1 MKNSL
6 RKIISYYNDMD
17 KPLLY
22 ISIFLFIFGLFNI
35 VTASSSEAV
44 IRYEQSLFYYFFRQL
59 GMILAGLFLSTFI
72 ITKDTKKYAVPAII
86 GFLGITFCILYL
98 FLYGTFHKGA
108 QNWLTIGPITFQ
120 PSEFVKPIIIVCL
133 SLIFDKTKKKLRNT
147 KAKHYEI
154 IGLTLVVGLFNSVI
168 IFLEKDLGTML
179 ILIFIFMTLFMSSPI
194 LKQEKTKTI
203 IFLIIVAASG
213 LIVIKN
219 QKGYILSEEQM
230 ARLNFINPCKN
241 YLDGGYQICNAYIA
255 INNGGLLGL
264 GIGKS
269 QQKYSYIPEPHTDM
283 VFAIIAEEQGLLRSS
298 LILIAYAII
307 LYRILNLSSKVES
320 LRGKYITL
328 GVAAYIF
335 AHIVI
340 NLGGLFGILPLTG
353 VPLPFLSYGGSFTM
367 ALILSLAL
375 VQRIHIEYKREK
387 IKIDISKWLMS
398 FFLIQYVPGGKN
410 EYRKHRHK
418 QTISND
424 ETIRRNQKSK
434 QRRNNTIQIRRLL
447 RNVF

>member
-6 RKIISYYNDMD
+6 KKIINYYNDMD

-22 ISIFLFIFGLFNI
+22 ITLILFTFGLFNI

-44 IRYEQSLFYYFFRQL
+44 IRYEKSLFYYFFRQL
-59 GMILAGLFLSTFI
+59 AMIIAGLVMSIFI
-72 ITKDTKKYAVPAII
+72 IKKDTKKY
-86 GFLGITFCILYL
+86 GFAALVGFIGITFCILYL

-133 SLIFDKTKKKLRNT
+133 ALIFDKTKNKLRN
-147 KAKHYEI
+147 KKLKHYDI
-154 IGLTLVVGLFNSVI
+154 IGTVLVVGLFNSVI
-168 IFLEKDLGTML
+168 IFLERDLGTML
-179 ILIFIFMTLFMSSPI
+179 ILVMIFMVLFISSPI
-194 LKQEKTKTI
+194 LKNEKRKTL
-203 IFLIIVAASG
+203 IFLLIIG
-213 LIVIKN
+213 LCGLLIIKN

-230 ARLNFINPCKN
+230 ERFKFINPCKN

-255 INNGGLLGL
+255 INNGGLFGL

-283 VFAIIAEEQGLLRSS
+283 VFAIIAEEQGLIRSS
-298 LILIAYAII
+298 LILIAYAVI
-307 LYRILNLSSKVES
+307 LYRILDLSSKVET
-320 LRGKYITL
+320 LRGKYICL
-328 GVAAYIF
+328 GVGTYIF
-335 AHIVI
+335 AHIMI

-353 VPLPFLSYGGSFTM
+353 VPLPFLSYGGSFTL

-387 IKIDISKWLMS
+387 IKIDI
-398 FFLIQYVPGGKN
+398 
-410 EYRKHRHK
+410 
-418 QTISND
+418 
-424 ETIRRNQKSK
+424 
-434 QRRNNTIQIRRLL
+434 
-447 RNVF
+447 

>member
-1 MKNSL
+1 MKNSIK
-6 RKIISYYNDMD
+6 KIIGYYNDMD
-17 KPLLY
+17 KTLLFV
-22 ISIFLFIFGLFNI
+22 SIALFVFGLFNI

-44 IRYEQSLFYYFFRQL
+44 MRYEQSLFYYFFRQL
-59 GMILAGLFLSTFI
+59 IMILAGFILSIPI
-72 ITKDTKKYAVPAII
+72 IKKDTKKYPFPALVL
-86 GFLGITFCILYL
+86 FLGITFCIMYL

-133 SLIFDKTKKKLRNT
+133 ALIFDKTKNKLRNN
-147 KAKHYEI
+147 KYKHYDI
-154 IGLTLVVGLFNSVI
+154 IGIILVIGLFNSVI

-179 ILIFIFMTLFMSSPI
+179 ILMFIFMTLFMSSPI

-203 IFLIIVAASG
+203 IFLILVGVSG
-213 LIVIKN
+213 LVVIKN

-230 ARLNFINPCKN
+230 ARFNFINPCKN

-298 LILIAYAII
+298 FIFLGYIII
-307 LYRILNLSSKVES
+307 LYRILDLSSKVGT

-328 GVAAYIF
+328 GVASYIF
-335 AHIVI
+335 AHILI
-340 NLGGLFGILPLTG
+340 NLGGLFGMLPLTG
-353 VPLPFLSYGGSFTM
+353 VPLPFLSYGGTFTM

-375 VQRIHIEYKREK
+375 VQRVHIEYKREK
-387 IKIDISKWLMS
+387 IKI
-398 FFLIQYVPGGKN
+398 
-410 EYRKHRHK
+410 
-418 QTISND
+418 
-424 ETIRRNQKSK
+424 
-434 QRRNNTIQIRRLL
+434 
-447 RNVF
+447 

>member
-1 MKNSL
+1 MKSFFK
-6 RKIISYYNDMD
+6 KIINYYNDMD

-22 ISIFLFIFGLFNI
+22 ITAALFIFGLFNI

-44 IRYEQSLFYYFFRQL
+44 IRYEKTLFYYFFRQL
-59 GMILAGLFLSTFI
+59 GMIIAGMVLAIFI
-72 ITKDTKKYAVPAII
+72 IKRDTKKYAIPSILSFI
-86 GFLGITFCILYL
+86 GITFCVVYL

-120 PSEFVKPIIIVCL
+120 PSEFVKPVIIVCL
-133 SLIFDKTKKKLRNT
+133 SLIFDVSKKKLRNKNT
-147 KAKHYEI
+147 KHYDI
-154 IGLTLVVGLFNSVI
+154 IGIILVIGLFNSII

-179 ILIFIFMTLFMSSPI
+179 ILVAIFMVLFLSSPI
-194 LKQEKTKTI
+194 LKEEKRKTI
-203 IFLIIVAASG
+203 IFLLVLAVCG

-230 ARLNFINPCKN
+230 ARFNFINPCKN

-255 INNGGLLGL
+255 INNGGLFGL

-283 VFAIIAEEQGLLRSS
+283 VFAIIAEEQGLIRSS
-298 LILIAYAII
+298 LILFAYII
-307 LYRILNLSSKVES
+307 IIYRILDLSSKVES
-320 LRGKYITL
+320 LRGKYICL
-328 GVAAYIF
+328 GVATYIF
-335 AHIVI
+335 AHIMI

-375 VQRIHIEYKREK
+375 VQRVHIEYKREK
-387 IKIDISKWLMS
+387 IKL
-398 FFLIQYVPGGKN
+398 
-410 EYRKHRHK
+410 
-418 QTISND
+418 
-424 ETIRRNQKSK
+424 
-434 QRRNNTIQIRRLL
+434 
-447 RNVF
+447 

>member
-1 MKNSL
+1 MWYYIIGDDMKRSIK
-6 RKIISYYNDMD
+6 KIIEYYNDMD

-22 ISIFLFIFGLFNI
+22 ISILLFIFGLFNI

-44 IRYEQSLFYYFFRQL
+44 MRYEQSLFYYFFRQL
-59 GMILAGLFLSTFI
+59 AMILAGTFLSLFI
-72 ITKDTKKYAVPAII
+72 IKKDTKKYAFPALV
-86 GFLGITFCILYL
+86 GFIGITFCVVYL

-133 SLIFDKTKKKLRNT
+133 SLIFDKAKNKLRNKRT
-147 KAKHYEI
+147 KHYDI
-154 IGLTLVVGLFNSVI
+154 IGFILVIGLFNSVI
-168 IFLEKDLGTML
+168 IFLEKDLGTMM
-179 ILIFIFMTLFMSSPI
+179 ILVFIFMTLFLSSPV
-194 LKQEKTKTI
+194 LKKEKTKTI
-203 IFLIIVAASG
+203 IFLIIVAACG

-230 ARLNFINPCKN
+230 ARFNFINPCKN

-255 INNGGLLGL
+255 INNGGLFGL

-283 VFAIIAEEQGLLRSS
+283 VFAIIAEEQGLIRSS
-298 LILIAYAII
+298 LILIAYAVI
-307 LYRILNLSSKVES
+307 LYRILNLSSKVAS

-328 GVAAYIF
+328 GVASYLF
-335 AHIVI
+335 AHIII
-340 NLGGLFGILPLTG
+340 NLGGLFGLLPLTG

-375 VQRIHIEYKREK
+375 VQRVHIEYKREK
-387 IKIDISKWLMS
+387 IKIDIS
-398 FFLIQYVPGGKN
+398 
-410 EYRKHRHK
+410 E
-418 QTISND
+418 
-424 ETIRRNQKSK
+424 
-434 QRRNNTIQIRRLL
+434 
-447 RNVF
+447 

>member
-6 RKIISYYNDMD
+6 KKMVNYYNDMD

-22 ISIFLFIFGLFNI
+22 ITLILFIFGLFNI

-59 GMILAGLFLSTFI
+59 MMITIGLFLSTFI
-72 ITKDTKKYAVPAII
+72 ITKSTKKYSFPAVIA
-86 GFLGITFCILYL
+86 FLGITVCILYL

-108 QNWLTIGPITFQ
+108 QNWLSIGPITFQ

-133 SLIFDKTKKKLRNT
+133 SIIFDKAKNKLRNQNQ
-147 KAKHYEI
+147 KHYDI
-154 IGLTLVVGLFNSVI
+154 IGLILVIGLFNSII
-168 IFLEKDLGTML
+168 IFLEKDLGTMI
-179 ILIFIFMTLFMSSPI
+179 ILIIIFIVLFLASPI
-194 LKQEKTKTI
+194 LKKEKTKTI
-203 IFLIIVAASG
+203 IFLLIVASCG
-213 LIVIKN
+213 LLVIKN

-230 ARLNFINPCKN
+230 ARFNFINPCKN

-255 INNGGLLGL
+255 INNGGLFGL

-283 VFAIIAEEQGLLRSS
+283 VFAIIAEEQGLIRSS

-307 LYRILNLSSKVES
+307 LYRILNLSSKS
-320 LRGKYITL
+320 GTLRGKYICL
-328 GVAAYIF
+328 GVATYIF
-335 AHIVI
+335 AHIAI

-367 ALILSLAL
+367 SLILSLSL
-375 VQRIHIEYKREK
+375 VQRVHIEYKREK
-387 IKIDISKWLMS
+387 IKI
-398 FFLIQYVPGGKN
+398 
-410 EYRKHRHK
+410 
-418 QTISND
+418 
-424 ETIRRNQKSK
+424 
-434 QRRNNTIQIRRLL
+434 
-447 RNVF
+447 

>member
-1 MKNSL
+1 MWYYIIGDDMKRSIK
-6 RKIISYYNDMD
+6 KIIGYYNDMD

-22 ISIFLFIFGLFNI
+22 ISMLLFIFGLFNI

-44 IRYEQSLFYYFFRQL
+44 MRYEQSLFYYFFRQL
-59 GMILAGLFLSTFI
+59 AMILAGMFLGLFI
-72 ITKDTKKYAVPAII
+72 IKKDTKKYTFPALL
-86 GFLGITFCILYL
+86 GFIGITFCVVYL

-108 QNWLTIGPITFQ
+108 QNWLTIGPVTFQ

-133 SLIFDKTKKKLRNT
+133 SIIFDKTKNKLRN
-147 KAKHYEI
+147 KKLKHYDI
-154 IGLTLVVGLFNSVI
+154 IGFILVIGLFNSVI

-179 ILIFIFMTLFMSSPI
+179 ILVFIFMTLFISSPV

-203 IFLIIVAASG
+203 IFLIIVAACG

-230 ARLNFINPCKN
+230 ARFNFINPCKN

-255 INNGGLLGL
+255 INNGGLFGL

-283 VFAIIAEEQGLLRSS
+283 VFAIIAEEQGLIRSS
-298 LILIAYAII
+298 LILIAYAVI
-307 LYRILNLSSKVES
+307 LYRILNLSSRVAS

-328 GVAAYIF
+328 GVASYIF
-335 AHIVI
+335 AHIII
-340 NLGGLFGILPLTG
+340 NLGGLFGLLPLTG

-367 ALILSLAL
+367 ALIISLAL
-375 VQRIHIEYKREK
+375 VQRVHIEYKREK
-387 IKIDISKWLMS
+387 IKIDVSK
-398 FFLIQYVPGGKN
+398 
-410 EYRKHRHK
+410 
-418 QTISND
+418 
-424 ETIRRNQKSK
+424 
-434 QRRNNTIQIRRLL
+434 
-447 RNVF
+447 

>member
-6 RKIISYYNDMD
+6 KKIINYYNDMD

-22 ISIFLFIFGLFNI
+22 ITLILFIFGLFNI

-44 IRYEQSLFYYFFRQL
+44 IRYEKSLFYYFFRQL
-59 GMILAGLFLSTFI
+59 AMIIVGLVMSIFI
-72 ITKDTKKYAVPAII
+72 IKKDTKKYAFPAVI
-86 GFLGITFCILYL
+86 GFIGITFCILYL

-133 SLIFDKTKKKLRNT
+133 ALIFDKTKNKLRN
-147 KAKHYEI
+147 KKLKHYDI
-154 IGLTLVVGLFNSVI
+154 IGTVLVVGLFNSVI
-168 IFLEKDLGTML
+168 IFLERDLGTML
-179 ILIFIFMTLFMSSPI
+179 ILVMIFMVLFISSPI
-194 LKQEKTKTI
+194 LKNEKRKTL
-203 IFLIIVAASG
+203 IFLLIIG
-213 LIVIKN
+213 LCGLLIIKN

-230 ARLNFINPCKN
+230 ERFNFINPCKN

-255 INNGGLLGL
+255 INNGGLFGL

-283 VFAIIAEEQGLLRSS
+283 VFAIIAEEQGLIRSS
-298 LILIAYAII
+298 LILIAYAVI
-307 LYRILNLSSKVES
+307 LYRILDLSSKVET
-320 LRGKYITL
+320 LRGKYICL
-328 GVAAYIF
+328 GVGTYIF
-335 AHIVI
+335 AHIMI

-353 VPLPFLSYGGSFTM
+353 VPLPFLSYGGSFTL

-387 IKIDISKWLMS
+387 IKIDI
-398 FFLIQYVPGGKN
+398 
-410 EYRKHRHK
+410 
-418 QTISND
+418 
-424 ETIRRNQKSK
+424 
-434 QRRNNTIQIRRLL
+434 
-447 RNVF
+447 

>member
-1 MKNSL
+1 MKRSIK
-6 RKIISYYNDMD
+6 KIIGYYNDMD

-22 ISIFLFIFGLFNI
+22 ISILLFIFGLLNI

-44 IRYEQSLFYYFFRQL
+44 MRYEQSLFYYFFRQL
-59 GMILAGLFLSTFI
+59 AMILAGTFLSIFI
-72 ITKDTKKYAVPAII
+72 IKKDTKKYAFPAFI
-86 GFLGITFCILYL
+86 GFLGITFCVLYL

-133 SLIFDKTKKKLRNT
+133 SLIFDKAKKKLRNKNT
-147 KAKHYEI
+147 KHYDI
-154 IGLTLVVGLFNSVI
+154 IGFILVIGLFNSVI
-168 IFLEKDLGTML
+168 IFLEKDLGTMM
-179 ILIFIFMTLFMSSPI
+179 ILIFIFMTLFLSSPV
-194 LKQEKTKTI
+194 LKKEKTKTI
-203 IFLIIVAASG
+203 IFLIIVAVCG

-230 ARLNFINPCKN
+230 ARFNFINPCKN

-255 INNGGLLGL
+255 INNGGLFGL

-283 VFAIIAEEQGLLRSS
+283 VFAIIVEEQGLIRSS
-298 LILIAYAII
+298 LILIAYAVI

-328 GVAAYIF
+328 GVAAYLF
-335 AHIVI
+335 AHIMI
-340 NLGGLFGILPLTG
+340 NLGGLFGLLPLTG

-387 IKIDISKWLMS
+387 IKIDVS
-398 FFLIQYVPGGKN
+398 
-410 EYRKHRHK
+410 E
-418 QTISND
+418 
-424 ETIRRNQKSK
+424 
-434 QRRNNTIQIRRLL
+434 
-447 RNVF
+447 

>member
-1 MKNSL
+1 MKGSL
-6 RKIISYYNDMD
+6 KKIKNYYSDMD

-22 ISIFLFIFGLFNI
+22 ITMILFIFGLFNI

-44 IRYEQSLFYYFFRQL
+44 IRYEKSLFYYFFRQL
-59 GMILAGLFLSTFI
+59 GMIALGLLLSIFI
-72 ITKDTKKYAVPAII
+72 LKKDTKKYAIPSALAFI
-86 GFLGITFCILYL
+86 GITFCVVYL

-133 SLIFDKTKKKLRNT
+133 SLIFDKAKNKLRKKNE
-147 KAKHYEI
+147 KHYDI
-154 IGLTLVVGLFNSVI
+154 IGLILVIGLFNSII

-179 ILIFIFMTLFMSSPI
+179 ILVSIFMVLFLSSPI
-194 LKQEKTKTI
+194 LKQEKRKTI
-203 IFLIIVAASG
+203 IFLIIVAICG

-230 ARLNFINPCKN
+230 ARFNFINPCKN

-255 INNGGLLGL
+255 INNGGLFGL

-283 VFAIIAEEQGLLRSS
+283 VFAIIAEEQGLIRSS
-298 LILIAYAII
+298 LILFAYVII
-307 LYRILNLSSKVES
+307 IYRILNLSSKVES
-320 LRGKYITL
+320 LRGKYICL
-328 GVAAYIF
+328 GVATYIF
-335 AHIVI
+335 SHIVI

-367 ALILSLAL
+367 ALIVSLAL
-375 VQRIHIEYKREK
+375 VQRVNIEYKREK
-387 IKIDISKWLMS
+387 IKIWYK
-398 FFLIQYVPGGKN
+398 
-410 EYRKHRHK
+410 
-418 QTISND
+418 
-424 ETIRRNQKSK
+424 
-434 QRRNNTIQIRRLL
+434 
-447 RNVF
+447 